1 MPVVATF
8 GTPERRIV
16 LLDIGDGSY
25 IELFQPTASTAA
37 PGSPAANDPATHI
50 ALTASDARAATEHVR
65 AAGYQVTVE
74 PKEVRLDT
82 INAVIS
88 FFVGPNGE
96 VIEFFQ
102 TR

>member
-8 GTPERRIV
+8 GTPERKIV

-25 IELFQPTASTAA
+25 IELFQPTTSTPAL
-37 PGSPAANDPATHI
+37 GSPAANDPTTHI
-50 ALTASDARAATEHVR
+50 ALTASDTRAATAHVR
-65 AAGYQVTVE
+65 AGYLVTVE